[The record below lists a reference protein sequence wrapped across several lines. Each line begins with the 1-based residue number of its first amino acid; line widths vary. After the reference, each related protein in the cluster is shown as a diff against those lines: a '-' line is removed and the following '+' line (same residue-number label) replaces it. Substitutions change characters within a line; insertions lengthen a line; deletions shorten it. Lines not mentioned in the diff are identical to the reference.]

1 MENPNEHLGNPI
13 HKYTAD
19 YGKGYDRDIDNT
31 QCLEN
36 NEVLAAN
43 SK

>member
-1 MENPNEHLGNPI
+1 MNVLGNPI